1 MGVDAQLLDGGNK
14 CRSVDCFKVVLDI
27 LHSVLQQLLV
37 CWLQQCEGRLLFS
50 SSPRRVYVDYYFFD
64 VGAMV
69 TEAVFCSSV
78 VNFGLESVITP
89 KRLLAVRN
97 LSDAV
102 WIVIQTSKQ
111 W

>member
-1 MGVDAQLLDGGNK
+1 MLAATLRRG
-14 CRSVDCFKVVLDI
+14 
-27 LHSVLQQLLV
+27 
-37 CWLQQCEGRLLFS
+37 LLFS

-69 TEAVFCSSV
+69 AEVVFCSGV

-102 WIVIQTSKQ
+102 WIVIQTSK
-111 W
+111 